1 MKSKTPLK
9 LCVITGTRAEYGLL
23 SPLMRLAAA
32 DDDFAL
38 STVASGTHLEKRFG
52 MTAREIEADGF
63 RIDAKVPLSLV
74 DDSPVGTAR
83 SAALALEGFAKVF
96 KRLKP
101 DLVVILG
108 DRFEALA
115 AAEAALFTKI
125 PVAHIAGGERTDGA
139 YDDALRHAIT
149 KMSHLHFAATESYA
163 RRIVQL
169 GEDPRFVF
177 DVGAMA
183 VDSIATAKLL
193 SKKELEAFLGRPFAR
208 RNYLI
213 TFHPA
218 TADAGSPKAQFK
230 ELLKALERR
239 RDAFSIF
246 TMPNADTG
254 SRGVAELL
262 ERHVE
267 THRDSAALF
276 VSLGRIRY
284 LSAMKYVDA
293 VVGNSS
299 SGIVEAPSFRTPT
312 INIGSRQGGRIR
324 AASVI
329 DCAADEASISKAFQK
344 LDSREFKDSLK
355 TVRSPFGRP
364 GVAKRIL
371 SIVKRVD
378 LKAALDKR
386 FHDLP

>member
-1 MKSKTPLK
+1 LRDHRNPRR
-9 LCVITGTRAEYGLL
+9 IRA
-23 SPLMRLAAA
+23 S
-32 DDDFAL
+32 FA
-38 STVASGTHLEKRFG
+38 VDAPGGGRRRFRAFHGRQRDASREAFRHDG
-52 MTAREIEADGF
+52 ARDRGRRF

-276 VSLGRIRY
+276 VALGRIRY
-284 LSAMKYVDA
+284 RAARKYVDA
-293 VVGNSS
+293 GVGTSS
-299 SGIVEAPSFRTPT
+299 RGRGEAPSFRTPT